1 MDYYDSFHPTLEN
14 DYDVDFKK
22 TKTPEIRGL
31 HKIQKH
37 ATFVDKT
44 GQERL
49 KNVTVKVYSSGDLG
63 SNIRNAEYGTYT
75 PYIVGSKY
83 ENLFFSVLD
92 TTIQSDLRGGSVRLF
107 YESPEQYES
116 HQFALVDEDTRAR
129 WYDKRNF
136 YQKEILR
143 EKEEKEKR
151 SRVFAQVVN

>member
-1 MDYYDSFHPTLEN
+1 MDYYDNFHSTQEN
-14 DYDVDFKK
+14 EYDVGSKL
-22 TKTPEIRGL
+22 PEIKGL
-31 HKIQKH
+31 HKIRKQKIII
-37 ATFVDKT
+37 DKRT
-44 GQERL
+44 GKECL

-116 HQFALVDEDTRAR
+116 HQFASVDEDTRAR
-129 WYDKRNF
+129 WYEKRNF
-136 YQKEILR
+136 YQQEILR

-151 SRVFAQVVN
+151 SRIFAQVVN

>member
-1 MDYYDSFHPTLEN
+1 MDYYDNFHNEDDSVYGIPRVKVSGFHN
-14 DYDVDFKK
+14 IIKQR
-22 TKTPEIRGL
+22 I
-31 HKIQKH
+31 I
-37 ATFVDKT
+37 VDKRT
-44 GQERL
+44 GKECL

-83 ENLFFSVLD
+83 ENLFFSVID
-92 TTIQSDLRGGSVRLF
+92 TTIQSDSRGGSVRLF

-116 HQFALVDEDTRAR
+116 HQFTSVDEDTRAR
-129 WYDKRNF
+129 WYEKRNF
-136 YQKEILR
+136 YQQEILR

>member
-1 MDYYDSFHPTLEN
+1 MDYYDNFHPTQEN
-14 DYDVDFKK
+14 EYDVGSKL
-22 TKTPEIRGL
+22 PEIKGL
-31 HKIQKH
+31 HKIRKQKIII
-37 ATFVDKT
+37 DKRT
-44 GQERL
+44 GKECL

-116 HQFALVDEDTRAR
+116 HQFASVDEDTRAR
-129 WYDKRNF
+129 WYEKRNF
-136 YQKEILR
+136 YQQEILR

-151 SRVFAQVVN
+151 SRIFAQVVN